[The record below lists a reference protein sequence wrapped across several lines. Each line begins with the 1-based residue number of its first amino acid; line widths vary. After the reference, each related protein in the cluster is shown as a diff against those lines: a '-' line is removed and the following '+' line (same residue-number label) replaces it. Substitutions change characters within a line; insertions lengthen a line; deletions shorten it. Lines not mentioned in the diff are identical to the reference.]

1 MPSLFAGV
9 HEIRLAQCKKAEA
22 FGNLREVL
30 CEWPSYRRTRANT
43 CSLEETKK
51 RKSHENE
58 ISNQINVNRRDSWV
72 GTPFAGSPNRSTR
85 TSLQFQA
92 LDSHE
97 ED

>member
-9 HEIRLAQCKKAEA
+9 HQSRLAQCKKAET

-30 CEWPSYRRTRANT
+30 CEWPSYRRTRANAR
-43 CSLEETKK
+43 SLEEKK
-51 RKSHENE
+51 RRKSYENE

-72 GTPFAGSPNRSTR
+72 GTPLVGSPSQSSR
-85 TSLQFQA
+85 TTLQFQA
-92 LDSHE
+92 VGFHE

>member
-9 HEIRLAQCKKAEA
+9 HQSRLAQCKKAET

-43 CSLEETKK
+43 CSLEERKK

-58 ISNQINVNRRDSWV
+58 IGNQINVNRRGSWV
-72 GTPFAGSPNRSTR
+72 GTPFAGSPSHSSR

-92 LDSHE
+92 VGSDE